1 MKGRKR
7 DWQEAMENSLPPL
20 PEKKKFSPR
29 FDLPELA
36 SYEGKFKAEYW
47 SKWVV
52 RKMRKTSTD
61 KSWVSHVEL
70 RKLAE
75 KSGMRDRFMMER
87 VCSRLEKGAEVGVEG
102 RGRLPTRGKNSPTV
116 YEHGHAVAD
125 ALQEGIVEGYLT
137 GPYSEEELVALVGK
151 DFTVS
156 PMSCRE
162 KPNGKQRIIVD
173 ASAPYDK
180 DISVPGWLWSPEK
193 PGSINSTIDIEKYP
207 AKMSSVPKFVRT
219 LYRVGRGA
227 RVCKIDQTSAY
238 KHQHIVKEDWKL
250 QIVEWGGKF
259 FMEMRLMFG
268 TKSSPGIYDE
278 LHKTYLHSIIE
289 MTPDFSKDDVEQHLD
304 DVLGVGPAEVDES
317 KSVDAFFRIYLEEAS
332 RVGFR
337 VDSKGDTDKV
347 QPPSTVCT
355 ALGVMFDTVAWTWNL
370 KDNSG

>member
-156 PMSCRE
+156 PINNNNNE
-162 KPNGKQRIIVD
+162 QE
-173 ASAPYDK
+173 
-180 DISVPGWLWSPEK
+180 GW
-193 PGSINSTIDIEKYP
+193 
-207 AKMSSVPKFVRT
+207 VPK
-219 LYRVGRGA
+219 
-227 RVCKIDQTSAY
+227 
-238 KHQHIVKEDWKL
+238 
-250 QIVEWGGKF
+250 
-259 FMEMRLMFG
+259 
-268 TKSSPGIYDE
+268 
-278 LHKTYLHSIIE
+278 
-289 MTPDFSKDDVEQHLD
+289 
-304 DVLGVGPAEVDES
+304 
-317 KSVDAFFRIYLEEAS
+317 
-332 RVGFR
+332 
-337 VDSKGDTDKV
+337 
-347 QPPSTVCT
+347 
-355 ALGVMFDTVAWTWNL
+355 
-370 KDNSG
+370 